1 MKNTEYFLIVLNVP
15 MIDSEYYHYIP
26 KPNKGFYVNL
36 QRHQKDLVKVE
47 MLNILIGIKS
57 NEKLSSQILTKLK
70 QKNH

>member
-15 MIDSEYYHYIP
+15 MMDSENYHYKA

-36 QRHQKDLVKVE
+36 QRHQKNLVKVE
-47 MLNILIGIKS
+47 MLNVLIGIKS
-57 NEKLSSQILTKLK
+57 NEKFK